1 MRRRQFIIGLGVAAV
16 WRSFAAAAQ
25 QDGRP
30 VIGFLHAAS
39 AENGMAGLLRGL
51 AEGGYVEG
59 RDFTMERRAA
69 EGHPERLAGLA
80 KELIARRVAVL
91 VAAGNNGPA
100 LTIKPTTTIP
110 IVFVTAQDPIEGGV
124 VTSLAH
130 PGSNIT
136 GIAMLGRKIDTK
148 RLEFLHKL
156 LPAGAAIGALVHP
169 AYPDSAQQ
177 RRELQEAGA
186 AIGRRVLVVPPEAI
200 SDIDGALADLVRQGT
215 AGLVIAESPFFVAQR
230 KLLVAAALRH
240 KLATIS
246 YRREFVDDGGLLSYG
261 TDFNEAYRQAG
272 LYVARILGGD
282 KPGDL
287 PVVQPTKF
295 ELVINLKTAK
305 ALGITVPPTLLATA
319 DEVIE

>member
-110 IVFVTAQDPIEGGV
+110 IVFVTAQDPLQAAA
-124 VTSLAH
+124 VTTL
-130 PGSNIT
+130 PPPPT
-136 GIAMLGRKIDTK
+136 TLPP
-148 RLEFLHKL
+148 LP
-156 LPAGAAIGALVHP
+156 LPAPNIH
-169 AYPDSAQQ
+169 
-177 RRELQEAGA
+177 
-186 AIGRRVLVVPPEAI
+186 
-200 SDIDGALADLVRQGT
+200 
-215 AGLVIAESPFFVAQR
+215 
-230 KLLVAAALRH
+230 
-240 KLATIS
+240 
-246 YRREFVDDGGLLSYG
+246 
-261 TDFNEAYRQAG
+261 
-272 LYVARILGGD
+272 
-282 KPGDL
+282 
-287 PVVQPTKF
+287 
-295 ELVINLKTAK
+295 
-305 ALGITVPPTLLATA
+305 
-319 DEVIE
+319 